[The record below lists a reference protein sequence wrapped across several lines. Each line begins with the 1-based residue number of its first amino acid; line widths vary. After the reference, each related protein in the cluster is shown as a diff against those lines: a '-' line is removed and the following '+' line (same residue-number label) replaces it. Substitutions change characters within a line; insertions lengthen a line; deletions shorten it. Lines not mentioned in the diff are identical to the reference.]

1 MASCLMTR
9 APIGSQKEDGTRK
22 FVIRS
27 ALLSKKLLPSDLM
40 DSSYA

>member
-9 APIGSQKEDGTRK
+9 APIGGQKEDGTRK

-27 ALLSKKLLPSDLM
+27 AHNETCSAHVIQYIS
-40 DSSYA
+40 